1 MLTRSFWYFQQL
13 IQIETSFTMNSTMH
27 RVGYSLGPGLVGEGR
42 RSWALERQSHKDTRD
57 GFSVASVHPGWAQ
70 SGLGW
75 QLLMYFKGREESQ
88 RIRDAKTGNE
98 TKLTDH
104 FPLLTVL
111 STGQTPNK
119 AWAWVP
125 GCGLGTLKAN
135 HSINYQKTKKLVTK
149 AFTLKTECTRWPHS
163 GKKEHP
169 AAVT

>member
-27 RVGYSLGPGLVGEGR
+27 QVGYSLSAGLVGEGR
-42 RSWALERQSHKDTRD
+42 RSWALERQSHKDTRA
-57 GFSVASVHPGWAQ
+57 GFSVASAHPGWAQ

-104 FPLLTVL
+104 FPLLTVPFL
-111 STGQTPNK
+111 
-119 AWAWVP
+119 WANAQQS
-125 GCGLGTLKAN
+125 LGMGARLRSWNLK
-135 HSINYQKTKKLVTK
+135 SQPFY
-149 AFTLKTECTRWPHS
+149 
-163 GKKEHP
+163 
-169 AAVT
+169 